1 MERHKTGQDVLDEIW
16 NESRKEN
23 FFDSDSNFS
32 YFEENSGGNEY
43 DESIDSHDSEGE
55 DSFDGEYSSDEGQE
69 SSRHQMQQTRPRQQQ
84 PKPVWRMAN
93 GTPSSFPFT
102 ANTGVKVPAV
112 GFEAYDYFALY
123 ISDNLMNFATEAN
136 RYANNFTYSTNL
148 GRSSRA
154 SDWYDTAWR
163 DETVFWV
170 AFSDGNCS

>member
-32 YFEENSGGNEY
+32 YLEENSGGKED

-84 PKPVWRMAN
+84 PKPVWQMAN
-93 GTPSSFPFT
+93 GTPPSSFPFT
-102 ANTGVKVPAV
+102 ANTGVKVPTV

-123 ISDNLMNFATEAN
+123 INDNLMNFATEAN
-136 RYANNFTYSTNL
+136 RYANNFTYQYSTNL

-163 DETVFWV
+163 DESCLGYF
-170 AFSDGNCS
+170 F